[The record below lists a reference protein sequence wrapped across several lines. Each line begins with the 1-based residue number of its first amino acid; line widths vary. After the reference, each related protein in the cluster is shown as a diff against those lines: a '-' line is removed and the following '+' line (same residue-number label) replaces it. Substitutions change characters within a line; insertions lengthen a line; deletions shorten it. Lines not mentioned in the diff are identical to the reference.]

1 MLNLQ
6 VKLTGTIYNINN
18 FLKIDTNF
26 YVKVEEEKKK
36 VFGEWKVID
45 FI

>member
-6 VKLTGTIYNINN
+6 VKPIGTIYNINN

-26 YVKVEEEKKK
+26 YVKVEEEKRRCLE
-36 VFGEWKVID
+36 GEK
-45 FI
+45 

>member
-6 VKLTGTIYNINN
+6 VKPIGTIYNINN

-26 YVKVEEEKKK
+26 YVKVEEEKRKYLK
-36 VFGEWKVID
+36 GEK
-45 FI
+45 

>member
-6 VKLTGTIYNINN
+6 VKPTGTIYNINN

-26 YVKVEEEKKK
+26 YDKVQEEKKK
-36 VFGEWKVID
+36 VFEG
-45 FI
+45 